1 MKITSIDSFIL
12 TVPTPKPMALNYAQQ
27 KLVVAEI
34 STDEGIAGLGYSLVF
49 GGGGAEAVL
58 VYLETRLRPVVLGED
73 PLFVERLWERMFRA
87 DMGIKKQGVA
97 AYALSALDIG
107 LWDIAGKAAGL
118 PLYKLWGAVT
128 DRIPAYGSGGW
139 SKYSERELIA
149 EAEKYAALGCK
160 HYKMKIHHPDPREN
174 RKRVEAVRRALGEG
188 VRMMVDVNQRLDV
201 LANIRQA
208 RSLEDFDL
216 VWYEEPVLADDIA
229 ACAEVARA
237 IGIPVA
243 TGENNYTRFE
253 FRELIERRAARYL
266 MPDVCRANGFSE
278 TLRIG
283 RLAGAHQVAVAP
295 HVVHELSLHAV
306 GALSNGFLV
315 EFIDWTPPDLF
326 EEMPACKDGHFR
338 IPDRPGHGMALAR
351 GAKRRLCFTSSRNT
365 LRLIA
370 SSSQSLSATALA
382 RRGLRSTSAISPNTL
397 PGPTASTRLPPT
409 RIATRPRRT
418 TYISTPARPS
428 VRIVFPAS

>member
-1 MKITSIDSFIL
+1 MKITAFESFIL
-12 TVPTPKPMALNYAQQ
+12 TITTPKPMALNYAQQ

-34 STDEGIAGLGYSLVF
+34 STDEGIEGLGYSLVF
-49 GGGGAEAVL
+49 GGGGAEAVHA
-58 VYLETRLRPVVLGED
+58 YLETRLKPVVLGED

-87 DMGIKKQGVA
+87 DMGMKKQGVA

-107 LWDIAGKAAGL
+107 LWDIVGKAAEL
-118 PLYKLWGAVT
+118 PLYKLWGAAT

-160 HYKMKIHHPDPREN
+160 YYKMKIHHPDPREN

-201 LANIRQA
+201 LGNIRQA
-208 RSLEDFDL
+208 QLLEDLDL

-229 ACAEVARA
+229 ACAEVADA
-237 IGIPVA
+237 IKIPVA
-243 TGENNYTRFE
+243 TGENNYTRYE

-283 RLAGAHQVAVAP
+283 HLAAAHQVAVAP
-295 HVVHELSLHAV
+295 HVAHELSIQVV

-326 EEMPACKDGHFR
+326 EEMPQCKDGCFR
-338 IPDRPGHGMALAR
+338 IPERPGHGMALAK
-351 GAKRRLCFTSSRNT
+351 GAKEKY
-365 LRLIA
+365 
-370 SSSQSLSATALA
+370 
-382 RRGLRSTSAISPNTL
+382 RS
-397 PGPTASTRLPPT
+397 G
-409 RIATRPRRT
+409 
-418 TYISTPARPS
+418 
-428 VRIVFPAS
+428 

>member
-1 MKITSIDSFIL
+1 MKITAIESFVL

-34 STDEGIAGLGYSLVF
+34 STDEGVKGLGYSLVF
-49 GGGGAEAVL
+49 GGGGAEAVHA
-58 VYLETRLRPVVLGED
+58 YLETRLKPVVLGED

-107 LWDIAGKAAGL
+107 LWDIAGKAAGM
-118 PLYKLWGAVT
+118 PLYKLWGAAT

-139 SKYSERELIA
+139 SKYSEKELIA
-149 EAEKYAALGCK
+149 EAGKYAALGCK
-160 HYKMKIHHPDPREN
+160 YYKMKIHHPDPREN

-201 LANIRQA
+201 LGSIRQA
-208 RSLEDFDL
+208 QLLEDLDL

-229 ACAEVARA
+229 ACAEVAQA
-237 IGIPVA
+237 IRIPVA

-278 TLRIG
+278 TMRIG
-283 RLAGAHQVAVAP
+283 RLAAVHQVAVAP
-295 HVVHELSLHAV
+295 HVVHELSLHVV

-326 EEMPACKDGHFR
+326 EEMPQCKDGHFL
-338 IPDRPGHGMALAR
+338 IPERPGHGMAFAK
-351 GAKRRLCFTSSRNT
+351 GAKEKYR
-365 LRLIA
+365 
-370 SSSQSLSATALA
+370 SA
-382 RRGLRSTSAISPNTL
+382 
-397 PGPTASTRLPPT
+397 
-409 RIATRPRRT
+409 
-418 TYISTPARPS
+418 
-428 VRIVFPAS
+428 